1 MDLSKP
7 ILSIETSGIL
17 CGVSVYFDDGKYF
30 TVNIHQKN
38 VHAEKLFE
46 CIDSVITSAS
56 ISLDDLCA
64 IAISAG
70 PGSFTGLRIGMSA
83 TKGLAFGSH
92 LPIIPVPTFD
102 ALALQISSYLPDGT
116 EFFIANKVNVEEIYF
131 AKFKV
136 IGNSYIFA
144 EGLKIIHREELL
156 SKVGDQLTFGTACI
170 NYDCKNFKPN
180 VSMPDPFYVA
190 KWSKL
195 FGEDK
200 VLIDYDYLE
209 PNYLKNFI
217 IMERKNV

>member
-102 ALALQISSYLPDGT
+102 ALALQISSYLTDGT

-144 EGLKIIHREELL
+144 EGLKIIHREDLI

-170 NYDCKNFKPN
+170 NYDGKNFKPGI
-180 VSMPDPFYVA
+180 SLPDPFYVA

-217 IMERKNV
+217 IKERKNA